1 MVQRRVNKPVNVDKI
16 NMDYGRIPP
25 QAIDLEEAVLGAIMI
40 EKDAV
45 IAVLDIL
52 KPESFYK
59 DNHQKI
65 YRAIVD
71 ISMAEKPIDILTVT
85 EELKKKG
92 ELEEVGGPA
101 YVTQLTGMVASAAH
115 LEFHARIVAQKY

>member
-1 MVQRRVNKPVNVDKI
+1 MAQKKAVRTTGIDKL
-16 NMDYGRIPP
+16 NMEYGRMPP
-25 QAIDLEEAVLGAIMI
+25 QAVDLEEAVLGAIMI
-40 EKDAV
+40 ERDAV

-52 KPESFYK
+52 KAESFYK
-59 DNHQKI
+59 ESHQKL

-92 ELEEVGGPA
+92 
-101 YVTQLTGMVASAAH
+101 
-115 LEFHARIVAQKY
+115 